1 MSACPWSALGV
12 ARGAP
17 PAAVK
22 AAYKAAAL
30 RYHPDR
36 HAAAGEEAAALAA
49 ERFKAVSEAYEAIR
63 GGKGHARA
71 GAGAGARARARWSA
85 EEQRAWD
92 QRAGWARR
100 QQASYERWRARQ
112 RGARVRARAQ
122 RTHTCV

>member
-49 ERFKAVSEAYEAIR
+49 ERFKAV
-63 GGKGHARA
+63 GGGFMTTQEYIAAR
-71 GAGAGARARARWSA
+71 
-85 EEQRAWD
+85 
-92 QRAGWARR
+92 
-100 QQASYERWRARQ
+100 RARQ
-112 RGARVRARAQ
+112 RAREAATGAGTARAAG
-122 RTHTCV
+122 RAGGGFAASAVE